1 MSMKEIEAFFPLS
14 PMQQGML
21 FHTLYAPEAEAYF
34 EQLSFSLQ
42 GDFDDQ
48 AFERAWQ
55 EVVNRHQ
62 ALRSSFRWEGLKE
75 PVQVVHWRVKLEF
88 ERQDW
93 TGRSKEEQSHL
104 LDELLLKDRQRGFNL
119 SQAPLM
125 RLIVVSTAANTYQLV
140 WSHHHLL
147 MDGWSVPI
155 VLNEVAT
162 LYVAFSKGSPLELQP
177 PRPYRDY
184 IVWLRKQDLNR
195 AQEFWRKQLKGF
207 TSPTSLTGSITAD
220 NAAGHRQLHARLPAA
235 EANRLR
241 NFTRRHQLTLSTVV
255 NGAWALL
262 LSRYSGD
269 SEVLFGVTTSG
280 RPADLEGAE
289 SMVGLFIN
297 TLPLRVRIDPNESL
311 SNWLKALKSQQM
323 DVLQFEYSPL
333 VDIQGWSD
341 VPRGRQLFESIMV
354 LENYPEPPSSA
365 GNSLKLDVGQLRVFQ
380 KSNFPLTAVV
390 GVSQELTLELIYD
403 ESKFTA
409 ATMTRLLEHL
419 KQLLLELVINPQARA
434 AELPW
439 LTDAERHQ
447 LVVEWNDTESIYPS
461 ATPLSLLCAQQ
472 LTQSPDAIALQ
483 SEELQI
489 SFLRLHQQANQ
500 LAHLFR
506 SKGVAPGQVIALCLP
521 RSPQLVT
528 SILATIKV
536 GAAYLPLDPSYPPPR
551 LSFMMADS
559 DAVLL
564 VTDSETVAAT
574 THVALLD
581 RVQSAVDLS
590 RDQYSIDSQ
599 PASNVVLP
607 ESLASGAG
615 QFAYINY
622 TSGSTGKPKGILIP
636 HKAVARLVCNTN
648 FVRLS
653 PVDHVAQ
660 VSNASFDA
668 LTFEVWGSLLNGARL
683 NLVSTQTLLSP
694 VDFGR
699 QIAEQQLN
707 VMFLTSALFN
717 QMVREAPWA
726 LDSVTD
732 LLVGGQAVEP
742 KWAKAFLDRGSE
754 GRLLNGYGPT
764 EGTTFSCSGRIEGL
778 TEDTVTVPIGRALA
792 NTELYVLDRE
802 QRIVPPG
809 VVGELYIGGDGLAL
823 GYVNNV
829 EMTAEKFVPDSYAR
843 RRPGKAAGGRLYR
856 SGDRARYRED
866 GLIECL
872 GRVDQQV
879 KIRGYRIEPEE
890 VAVVLRQYEKV
901 SEAVV
906 MIGTDHIGER
916 QLVAYVVEREG
927 ARLDLQELKS
937 HVRESLPEYMVPGV
951 MVKIDRMP
959 LNPNGKID
967 FSVLANTNGDA
978 GGKSAETS
986 LTPLTPTQQAIAEIW
1001 SDVLKRDRC
1010 RVTDSFFDLG
1020 GHSLLATQVLSRLN
1034 QVFQVSL
1041 PLRVL
1046 FEAPTI
1052 AALAQ
1057 CIDDARREGSLVRLP
1072 PLEPVSQ
1079 GQDLPLSFT
1088 QQRFWFMDRL
1098 VRNSARHNVPSGV
1111 SFIGKLNPQA
1121 LEQSFSE
1128 IVRRHGVL
1136 RTTIGQ
1142 AEEGAIQ
1149 VIHPHRPLSIALID
1163 LQHLD
1168 EQERD
1173 AIIRRLL
1180 AEQSQRPFD
1189 LTRGPLLRLA
1199 LLKSSP
1205 AKHELLFNSHHIV
1218 TDAWSTGLFVR
1229 ELVTLYESGLEGRPS
1244 PLPELPVQ
1252 YADFA
1257 VWQRRLPA
1265 EFLDEQLAYW
1275 EKQLAGVSSILETI
1289 TDCSRLKKKRANYGN
1304 HAFFLPPGLQEPL
1317 ATLSRREGVTLFMTL
1332 LATYQT
1338 LLYRYSGL
1346 KQICIGSPI
1355 LNRNQSETQNLIGCF
1370 INLLALNTDVSGNPG
1385 FRELLGRVR
1394 EVTLGAYDHQ
1404 DLPFEM
1410 VAGKMQMG
1418 GEHGVSPLVQ
1428 VSFSLQNASSEQLT
1442 LPHLTVSPLPINAG
1456 AVEFDLCLLMHS
1468 GAEGLGGA
1476 FVYNADLFELA
1487 EIERLSNHLRQIL
1500 EQVVINPDCSLLD
1513 LELSGTGEDRRPGVA
1528 SRTSA
1533 QLATQQFTF

>member
-1 MSMKEIEAFFPLS
+1 MNLKDIEAFFPLS

-21 FHTLYAPEAEAYF
+21 FHTLYAPESEAYF

-75 PVQVVHWRVKLEF
+75 PVQVVHRHVKLEF

-93 TGRSKEEQSHL
+93 TTSSAEEQSHL
-104 LDELLLKDRQRGFNL
+104 LNELLQKDRQRGFNL
-119 SQAPLM
+119 SQPPLM
-125 RLIVVSTAANTYQLV
+125 RITVVNTGAQTYQLV

-162 LYVAFSKGSPLELQP
+162 FYVAFSKGSPLQLQP

-184 IVWLRKQDLNR
+184 IVWLRQQDLNS

-207 TSPTSLTGSITAD
+207 TSPTNLTGNLAND
-220 NAAGHRQLHARLPAA
+220 DAAAHRQLHAHLPVV
-235 EANRLR
+235 EATRLR
-241 NFTRRHQLTLSTVV
+241 NFTRRHHLTLSTLV

-269 SEVLFGVTTSG
+269 AEVLFGVTVSG
-280 RPADLEGAE
+280 RPAELKGAE

-297 TLPLRVRIDPNESL
+297 TLPLRVRIDPNEPL
-311 SNWLKALKSQQM
+311 SDWLKTLQSQQLEM
-323 DVLQFEYSPL
+323 LQFEYSPL

-341 VPRGRQLFESIMV
+341 VPRGRRLFESIMV
-354 LENYPEPPSSA
+354 LENYPAPPSSA
-365 GNSLKLDVGQLRVFQ
+365 GNSLKLEVGQLRVFQ
-380 KSNFPLTAVV
+380 KSNFPLTVVV
-390 GVSQELTLELIYD
+390 GAAQALTLELVYD

-409 ATMTRLLEHL
+409 PAMTRLLEHF
-419 KQLLLELVINPQARA
+419 KQLLLELVINPQTRI

-439 LTDAERHQ
+439 LTEAERHQ
-447 LVVEWNDTESIYPS
+447 LVVEWNDTESVFP
-461 ATPLSLLCAQQ
+461 AAVPLSVICAQQ
-472 LTQSPDAIALQ
+472 LSRSADAIALQ
-483 SEELQI
+483 SDELQI
-489 SFLRLHQQANQ
+489 SFDCLHRRANQ

-506 SKGVAPGQVIALCLP
+506 AKGVAAGQVIALSLP
-521 RSPQLVT
+521 RSPALVI

-536 GAAYLPLDPSYPPPR
+536 GAAYLPLDPSYPAAR
-551 LSFMMADS
+551 LRFMIADS
-559 DAVLL
+559 DAALL
-564 VTDSETVAAT
+564 VMNSEAAHGSLSDS
-574 THVALLD
+574 
-581 RVQSAVDLS
+581 VQSVIDLS
-590 RDQYSIDSQ
+590 RDRHLIDSQ
-599 PASNVVLP
+599 PAADVALP
-607 ESLASGAG
+607 ESLPSK
-615 QFAYINY
+615 QLAYINY

-636 HKAVARLVCNTN
+636 HQAVARLVCNTN
-648 FVRLS
+648 FVQLS
-653 PVDHVAQ
+653 PLDHIAQ

-683 NLVSTQTLLSP
+683 NFVSTQTLLSP
-694 VDFGR
+694 IDFGR
-699 QIAEQQLN
+699 QIVEQQLN

-742 KWAKAFLDRGSE
+742 KWAKAFLDRGYQ

-764 EGTTFSCSGRIEGL
+764 EGTTFSCSGRIEAI
-778 TEDTVTVPIGRALA
+778 TDDTTTVPIGRALA
-792 NTELYVLDRE
+792 NTELYVLDDE
-802 QRIVPPG
+802 QRLVPAG
-809 VVGELYIGGDGLAL
+809 VVGELYIGGAGLAL

-829 EMTAEKFVPDSYAR
+829 ELTAEKFVPDSCSK
-843 RRPGKAAGGRLYR
+843 RRPGGRRLYR
-856 SGDRARYRED
+856 TGDRARYTEN

-872 GRVDQQV
+872 GRVDAQV

-890 VAVVLRQYEKV
+890 VAVVLRQHEKV

-906 MIGTDHIGER
+906 VVGVDHIGEK
-916 QLVAYVVEREG
+916 QLVAYVVESEG
-927 ARLDLQELKS
+927 AQIDLHELK
-937 HVRESLPEYMVPGV
+937 HHLRETLPEYMVPAV
-951 MVKIDRMP
+951 MVKLDRIP

-967 FSVLANTNGDA
+967 FSALARRNGYA
-978 GGKSAETS
+978 VGESAEAS
-986 LTPLTPTQQAIAEIW
+986 LTPLTPIQQALSEIW
-1001 SDVLKRDRC
+1001 TDVLKLDRC
-1010 RVTDSFFDLG
+1010 GITDSFFDLG

-1034 QVFQVSL
+1034 LVFQISL

-1046 FEAPTI
+1046 FETPTI
-1052 AALAQ
+1052 AGLAR
-1057 CIDDARREGSLVRLP
+1057 IIEESRSLVQLP
-1072 PLEPVSQ
+1072 PLEPVSRTEP
-1079 GQDLPLSFT
+1079 LPLSFT

-1098 VRNSARHNVPSGV
+1098 VRNSARHNVPAGV
-1111 SFIGKLNPQA
+1111 SFNGKLNVQA
-1121 LEQSFSE
+1121 LAQSFSE
-1128 IVRRHGVL
+1128 IVRRHEVL
-1136 RTTIGQ
+1136 RTTVGQ
-1142 AEEGAIQ
+1142 TEAEAIQ
-1149 VIHPHRPLSIALID
+1149 VIHPHRPLSIPLID
-1163 LQHLD
+1163 LQGLD
-1168 EQERD
+1168 DHTRD
-1173 AIIRRLL
+1173 AILRKLL
-1180 AEQSQRPFD
+1180 AEQEQRPFD

-1199 LLKSSP
+1199 LLKSGP
-1205 AKHELLFNSHHIV
+1205 AKHELLLNSHHII

-1229 ELVTLYESGLEGRPS
+1229 ELVTLYQSALKGRPS

-1257 VWQRRLPA
+1257 AWQRRLPA

-1304 HAFFLPPGLQEPL
+1304 QAFFLPRGLHETL
-1317 ATLSRREGVTLFMTL
+1317 TTLSRREGVTLFMTL
-1332 LATYQT
+1332 LAAYQA

-1346 KQICIGSPI
+1346 KQICVGSPI
-1355 LNRNQSETQNLIGCF
+1355 LNRHQAETQDLIGCF
-1370 INLLALNTDVSGNPG
+1370 INLLALNTDVSGNPS

-1410 VAGKMQMG
+1410 VVGKTQLSG
-1418 GEHGVSPLVQ
+1418 DHGVSPLVQ
-1428 VSFSLQNASSEQLT
+1428 VSFSLQNASSEQLQ

-1476 FVYNADLFELA
+1476 FVYNADLFEPA

-1500 EQVVINPDCSLLD
+1500 EQVVGNPDCSLLD
-1513 LELSGTGEDRRPGVA
+1513 LELSGTGERPKLA
-1528 SRTSA
+1528 SRASA